1 MRTSRACAHALMRAH
16 TNAQIYSHARA
27 HTAPT
32 LLSRCRTPRCTVSRR
47 AISHYALQLHLATAP
62 PLRPRRGPLHRRPPC
77 RRPPCCRRLPS
88 FPPQHHLGTTI
99 TLAGATVGRGRGRA
113 KRTCSRAERGVQ
125 QNFGAGDVAGC
136 KFSGTGTYRAQ
147 QVAMPTPGNSTTLRR
162 LQGCLD
168 DADDRKLAN
177 SKISILIRR
186 TNKSLKIGTPPWHS
200 PSQKNTIGA
209 I

>member
-1 MRTSRACAHALMRAH
+1 MLTFVHAFTHTHAH
-16 TNAQIYSHARA
+16 THTHIQAPHTLSSHCRCRCTLRSAVSHCGVSHYTVVHCADDRCA
-27 HTAPT
+27 SPAAPSSTAPSSPV
-32 LLSRCRTPRCTVSRR
+32 LLFASMSRR
-47 AISHYALQLHLATAP
+47 
-62 PLRPRRGPLHRRPPC
+62 
-77 RRPPCCRRLPS
+77 
-88 FPPQHHLGTTI
+88 HHQVGGTI
-99 TLAGATVGRGRGRA
+99 NVGRDRGRA

-136 KFSGTGTYRAQ
+136 KFSGTGTYREQ

-168 DADDRKLAN
+168 GADDRKLAN